1 MIVEEK
7 LFELGFYKSEDGY
20 VFLSQKRI
28 ELKQNDKWWRLSI
41 GSEDNNWYM
50 VSTIAQIKQILKL
63 N

>member
-1 MIVEEK
+1 MITKEE
-7 LFELGFYKSEDGY
+7 LFELEFKKKEDG
-20 VFLSQKRI
+20 FELGDRI
-28 ELKQNDKWWRLSI
+28 RITQEVKWWRLSI